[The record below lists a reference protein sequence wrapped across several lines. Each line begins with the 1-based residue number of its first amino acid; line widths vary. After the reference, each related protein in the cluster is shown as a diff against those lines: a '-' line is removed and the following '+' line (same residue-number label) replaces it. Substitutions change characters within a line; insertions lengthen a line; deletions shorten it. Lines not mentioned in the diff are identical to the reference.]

1 MPEHPPVSTRLRAS
15 NEGKTH
21 DQPCRVVFVVIPLPP
36 VSNGSKRDCDH
47 TALGLDGV
55 APDLGDLP
63 GEGADGGKPWPWS
76 PGFEIQGVARQN
88 CVPIRP
94 AVLDV
99 RSEKGLQLNQQTLSM
114 RLERVA
120 AHVPADARLA
130 DIGSDHA
137 YLPVALMRRGAIAAA
152 VAGEVA
158 LTPLRSAE
166 RTVRENGLEQWITVR
181 LANGLAAIE
190 PGDGITA
197 ISLCGMG
204 GETIRD
210 ILDSGKARLSGRERL
225 ILQPNGGEQPL
236 RQWLM
241 DNGYR
246 ILCEEVLR
254 ENRFDY
260 EIIVAER
267 DGPVTYTAEEL
278 YFGPL
283 QMQARSPAF
292 LTKWQRLLRHKQ
304 QTLTHFARA
313 RQAVPEE
320 KAEEIARQARWITE
334 LLN

>member
-1 MPEHPPVSTRLRAS
+1 
-15 NEGKTH
+15 
-21 DQPCRVVFVVIPLPP
+21 
-36 VSNGSKRDCDH
+36 
-47 TALGLDGV
+47 
-55 APDLGDLP
+55 
-63 GEGADGGKPWPWS
+63 
-76 PGFEIQGVARQN
+76 
-88 CVPIRP
+88 
-94 AVLDV
+94 
-99 RSEKGLQLNQQTLSM
+99 M

-120 AHVPADARLA
+120 AHMPAGGHLA

-137 YLPVALMRRGAIAAA
+137 YLPVALLRRGAITMA

-158 LTPLRSAE
+158 LTPFRAAE
-166 RTVRENGLEQWITVR
+166 RTVGENGLEQRISVR

-190 PGDGITA
+190 PKDGITA

-210 ILDSGKARLSGRERL
+210 ILDSGKARLSGHERL

-241 DNGYR
+241 ENDYR

-254 ENRFDY
+254 ENRFYY

-267 DGPVTYTAEEL
+267 AGPVTYTAEEL

-283 QMQARSPAF
+283 QMQARTPVF
-292 LTKWQRLLRHKQ
+292 LAKWQRLLRQKQ
-304 QTLTHFARA
+304 KTLTSFAKA

-320 KAEEIARQARWITE
+320 KLQAIARQVRWITE
-334 LLN
+334 LLA

>member
-1 MPEHPPVSTRLRAS
+1 MP
-15 NEGKTH
+15 K
-21 DQPCRVVFVVIPLPP
+21 
-36 VSNGSKRDCDH
+36 
-47 TALGLDGV
+47 V
-55 APDLGDLP
+55 ADFR
-63 GEGADGGKPWPWS
+63 GEKD
-76 PGFEIQGVARQN
+76 
-88 CVPIRP
+88 
-94 AVLDV
+94 
-99 RSEKGLQLNQQTLSM
+99 LQLNEHTLSM

-120 AHVPADARLA
+120 AHVPAGARLA

-158 LTPLRSAE
+158 LTPYLSAE
-166 RTVRENGLEQWITVR
+166 RTVCESGQDLRITVR
-181 LANGLAAIE
+181 LADGLAAIKPE
-190 PGDGITA
+190 DAITA

-210 ILDSGKARLSGRERL
+210 ILERGKAHLSGQERL

-267 DGPVTYTAEEL
+267 GGPVVYSEQEL

-292 LTKWQRLLRHKQ
+292 LVKWQRRLHQKQ
-304 QTLTHFARA
+304 KTLGEFARA
-313 RQAVPEE
+313 GQAVPEE
-320 KAEEIARQARWITE
+320 KVQDVALQARWITE
-334 LLN
+334 LLA